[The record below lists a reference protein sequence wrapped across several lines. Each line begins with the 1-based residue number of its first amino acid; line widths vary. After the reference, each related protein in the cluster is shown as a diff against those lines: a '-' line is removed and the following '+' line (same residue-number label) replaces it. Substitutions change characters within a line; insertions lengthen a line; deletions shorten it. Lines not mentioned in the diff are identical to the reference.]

1 MVLRYDCVIF
11 NQYYDKL
18 NIKIKFLEDG
28 TRVMTIPK
36 IRVVHQNGSLIF
48 LPFGPSSYMHDVH
61 SAQYRCKASNTVGQI
76 ISGAVHINAG
86 MNINVFF
93 KLFIIRYYDIKIP

>member
-1 MVLRYDCVIF
+1 MVLRYDCVL
-11 NQYYDKL
+11 NQYYDTFY
-18 NIKIKFLEDG
+18 NKIKFSEDG

-48 LPFGPSSYMHDVH
+48 LRFGPSSYMHDVH
-61 SAQYRCKASNTVGQI
+61 SVQYRCKASNAVGQI

-86 MNINVFF
+86 MFIHVFL
-93 KLFIIRYYDIKIP
+93 KLLEIISL